1 MKAQNANKF
10 CLLFVFQFI
19 ISIFLSLFSPGEGE
33 KDTPAS
39 AEAALSRL
47 YTAPLVDSA
56 DALYSFR
63 IFSFRLLFTDILFG
77 KKNSLSFVGR
87 EKFNFLFLVKEKKAW
102 EIIQIYFHSAQSF
115 YGESD
120 GYDMQDLVLL
130 QTFLG
135 LSLAVG
141 IVLSG
146 STINKSCKVAN
157 SKKIR
162 ISRQYVCQGC
172 AVLVS
177 ISTIVFA
184 FLPRSYHSLCFV
196 TWMYGLGL
204 GGYRCKYSIN
214 NVSCLLKIHICK
226 ENSFFSSS
234 LQIFADSLKMLALE
248 RVRGKFFTRA
258 WGKLG
263 PFFWSRTRVQEEEE
277 KIYLFR
283 P

>member
-1 MKAQNANKF
+1 
-10 CLLFVFQFI
+10 
-19 ISIFLSLFSPGEGE
+19 
-33 KDTPAS
+33 
-39 AEAALSRL
+39 
-47 YTAPLVDSA
+47 
-56 DALYSFR
+56 
-63 IFSFRLLFTDILFG
+63 
-77 KKNSLSFVGR
+77 
-87 EKFNFLFLVKEKKAW
+87 
-102 EIIQIYFHSAQSF
+102 
-115 YGESD
+115 
-120 GYDMQDLVLL
+120 MQDLVLL

-146 STINKSCKVAN
+146 STINKSCQVAN

-172 AVLVS
+172 TVLVS

-214 NVSCLLKIHICK
+214 NVSCLLKIHMQGK
-226 ENSFFSSS
+226 FFSSSS

-258 WGKLG
+258 WGKLN
-263 PFFWSRTRVQEEEE
+263 PFFVKSHTSARRRGEN
-277 KIYLFR
+277 LFI
-283 P
+283 PSVKY